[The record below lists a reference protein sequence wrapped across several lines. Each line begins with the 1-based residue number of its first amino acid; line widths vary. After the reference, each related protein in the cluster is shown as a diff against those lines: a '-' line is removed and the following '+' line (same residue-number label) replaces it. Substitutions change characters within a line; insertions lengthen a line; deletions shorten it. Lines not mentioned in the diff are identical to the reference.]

1 MKNFTILGDMREE
14 PEQSELLR
22 DLNLDVLIDEMN
34 RYIDEYDLVS
44 WFTTLPKTREDIR
57 FRQDLLRE
65 IDEEFE
71 TQLWDFY
78 RSITWSRK
86 IEKDLE
92 EVENTGSR
100 AHWHLLAAHTYFAAM
115 ERLVAC
121 IEEHR
126 LSGEGWQ
133 GVLSMCKELMEQP
146 EYVHHSEKVMK
157 TYEEIS
163 ALRFSFRVEGDH
175 VAILPEVVEDDF
187 LGDLYKKYPH
197 MFSTP
202 NQIPNLLP
210 GSLEST
216 KLEEKMYLYLRK
228 KHPAAFKNVEMLY
241 MECPDFFDAGIMT
254 FHKELSF
261 YLSYLKFYRYM
272 ESNRYEFCFPEFSE
286 QEFSVTNGYDLAL
299 AFKNQMEGKQTIT
312 NDYYYGEEERFYIVT
327 GPNQGGKTTFAR
339 SVGQLVYFSLLG
351 FPVPASQAKLP
362 CFEGVMTH
370 FSIEESMESGR
381 GKLKEELARLSVM
394 MQEEK
399 KNHFVVIN
407 ELFTSAATYDALEM
421 GHKVIDYFL
430 KQDCY
435 GIYVTH
441 VDELAREDEKI
452 VSMVAMLHEGAD
464 RKMSRTYKVIRR
476 QAEGKGYVEPIV
488 EKYGLGYDEI
498 MRRLRHV

>member
-1 MKNFTILGDMREE
+1 MKSFTILGNMREE
-14 PEQSELLR
+14 TEQSELLR

-34 RYIDEYDLVS
+34 QYMDAYDLVS
-44 WFTTLPKTREDIR
+44 LFTRLPETREDIC

-78 RSITWSRK
+78 RSITWAQK
-86 IEKDLE
+86 MENDLA

-100 AHWHLLAAHTYFAAM
+100 SHWHLLAAHTYFEAM
-115 ERLVAC
+115 EKLVTYF
-121 IEEHR
+121 EKRR
-126 LSGEGWQ
+126 LSSDGWQ

-146 EYVHHSEKVMK
+146 EYVRNSEKVMK

-163 ALRFSFRVEGDH
+163 GLRYSFRIEGDH
-175 VAILPEVVEDDF
+175 VAILPEVVGEDF
-187 LGDLYKKYPH
+187 LGELYKKYPQ
-197 MFSTP
+197 MFPDP
-202 NQIPNLLP
+202 NRIPNLLP

-216 KLEEKMYLYLRK
+216 KLEGKLYSYLRK
-228 KHPAAFKNVEMLY
+228 KCPATFKNVEMIYL
-241 MECPDFFDAGIMT
+241 ECPDFFDAGVMT

-272 ESNRYEFCFPEFSE
+272 LSNQYEFCFPEFSG
-286 QEFSVTNGYDLAL
+286 QEFSVKNGYDLAL
-299 AFKNQMEGKQTIT
+299 AFKNQMEGKQTIA
-312 NDYYYGEEERFYIVT
+312 NDYYYAEKERFFIVT
-327 GPNQGGKTTFAR
+327 GPNQGGKTTFGR

-351 FPVPASQAKLP
+351 FPVPAAQAKLP

-370 FSIEESMESGR
+370 FSVEESMESGR

-399 KNHFVVIN
+399 RNQFVVIN

-430 KQDCY
+430 KRNCY

-441 VDELAREDEKI
+441 VDELAREDEQI
-452 VSMVAMLHEGAD
+452 VSMVAKLHEGAD
-464 RKMSRTYKVIRR
+464 RKMARTYKVIRQ

-488 EKYGLGYDEI
+488 EQYGLGYDEI